1 MLLFD
6 HLPWLL
12 LGTATVTALTRP
24 IWGLWIAFLAVVA
37 AAVVGVMA
45 PWYAILVTL
54 GACLLHFTYRLPT
67 AGIISINVGVIL
79 FVLASG
85 FHLIPGTES
94 LIVISD
100 YQKTTDSTLYTL
112 SFSFDKTLAP
122 LALMILMPSMV
133 SKGKRDS
140 ALPLLSLV
148 VIGGIISILLLAWMM
163 GLIKP
168 AVAVPTWTGLF
179 ILKMMCYTTFAE
191 EVFFRGYLQ
200 NLLTARWGSTI
211 GIVIAAMV
219 FGIAHAGGGFLY
231 IGLASFAGLVYGL
244 GYHLSGRLWVPVAVH
259 TTLNT
264 AHLILF
270 TYPMAI

>member
-12 LGTATVTALTRP
+12 LGTATVTALIRP
-24 IWGLWIAFLAVVA
+24 AWGIWVAFSAIVTAGITGVVT
-37 AAVVGVMA
+37 
-45 PWYAILVTL
+45 PWYAVLVAL
-54 GACLLHFTYRLPT
+54 GAYLLHFTCRLPT
-67 AGIISINVGVIL
+67 AGIVSIHVGVIL
-79 FVLASG
+79 YVLASG

-100 YQKTTDSTLYTL
+100 YQKTADSAPYTL
-112 SFSFDKTLAP
+112 GFSFDKTLAP

-133 SKGKRDS
+133 SKERRDS
-140 ALPLLSLV
+140 ALLLLSLV
-148 VIGGIISILLLAWMM
+148 VIGGIVSTLSLAWAMD
-163 GLIKP
+163 LIKP
-168 AVAVPTWTGLF
+168 AFAVPTWTGLF
-179 ILKMMCYTTFAE
+179 ILKMICYTTFAE

-211 GIVIAAMV
+211 GIVVAAMV
-219 FGIAHAGGGFLY
+219 FGVAHAGSGFLY
-231 IGLASFAGLVYGL
+231 VGLASLAGLVYSL
-244 GYHLSGRLWVPVAVH
+244 SYHLSGRLWVPVAVH
-259 TTLNT
+259 TLLNT